1 MKKEKKVRTYQRRT
15 KSGKT
20 VTVRA
25 HTASYEAAEKAKE
38 AAKKKGAG
46 EELSSKA
53 KKGEEWKLPMDE
65 FLKKLK
71 DERAQKREDEEPM
84 KVEDEK
90 PKKKSKKKTEKN
102 SLSENTIKKRTVG
115 TGTNGP
121 ELKRKT
127 TTKKMVAKTDD
138 SEPAFTRDEFKEW
151 YRGTGSAADKKV
163 AKALRKQLGRSG
175 YNKFEDEAI
184 NNYTSRGHLSM
195 FKRVSG
201 GSSTSAKTTDAKVT
215 KDKVSTPKKE
225 NYSAEVKRELSHQKK
240 YVQHILK
247 LSSKDPA
254 MKSYIAAESKI
265 LSALKS
271 YNGPIKNGSELMDSE
286 KALAKKHG
294 LIYDGDGEYRDK
306 KSGKMY
312 RISTSPITGTSTLHP
327 LTGYL
332 SGATTKQLRQAGFK
346 GKDESTIDYDKLRKI
361 IWGGTKKDSTSKVS
375 TPTNLISEQSL
386 NSKGFKT
393 FKMPQIGTLYLG
405 KAGKGAYI
413 KFKGKKNIQ
422 KADIDDYEDFI
433 TGHDGL
439 TKAQKKQLSSLGYT
453 EHEEYGTSSK
463 SRVQSAPKKTTV
475 KGSKPT
481 LSKSTSVTI
490 SKVPKSD
497 RNKIISYV
505 ERATEGEYSSGKYTW
520 KDTLA
525 ALRHPSESTVREK
538 VERMY
543 GVKVDGL
550 KRDDGSKKRSVGTG
564 TNGPEPKKSSAVRKR
579 LTSAQAHAVN
589 ALLDK
594 PGWNMKNAEAYVR
607 TLSPKEVNRLLR

>member
-46 EELSSKA
+46 EELSSKV

-71 DERAQKREDEEPM
+71 DDR
-84 KVEDEK
+84 DEK
-90 PKKKSKKKTEKN
+90 KWNDEVLKSWKSDDEKSKKKSKKKTEKT
-102 SLSENTIKKRTVG
+102 LSENTIKKRTVG

-121 ELKRKT
+121 ELKKKT
-127 TTKKMVAKTDD
+127 TTKKMVAKADT

-184 NNYTSRGHLSM
+184 SNYTSRGHLSM

-201 GSSTSAKTTDAKVT
+201 GSSTSAKTKSTDSTKVT

-225 NYSAEVKRELSHQKK
+225 A
-240 YVQHILK
+240 
-247 LSSKDPA
+247 
-254 MKSYIAAESKI
+254 
-265 LSALKS
+265 
-271 YNGPIKNGSELMDSE
+271 
-286 KALAKKHG
+286 
-294 LIYDGDGEYRDK
+294 
-306 KSGKMY
+306 
-312 RISTSPITGTSTLHP
+312 
-327 LTGYL
+327 
-332 SGATTKQLRQAGFK
+332 
-346 GKDESTIDYDKLRKI
+346 
-361 IWGGTKKDSTSKVS
+361 
-375 TPTNLISEQSL
+375 ISEQSL

-453 EHEEYGTSSK
+453 EHEEYTSRSQSNLGGTK
-463 SRVQSAPKKTTV
+463 RKKDSTSV
-475 KGSKPT
+475 AKPT
-481 LSKSTSVTI
+481 KSTGVTI

-505 ERATEGEYSSGKYTW
+505 ERATDGEYSSGKYTW

-525 ALRHPSESTVREK
+525 ALRHPSESTVRER

-564 TNGPEPKKSSAVRKR
+564 TNGPEPKVKNGLSLSRSKKTKSSDLSTHEGQMSYIRSRVKELPDESRKKLNTFLR
-579 LTSAQAHAVN
+579 KASTGVISTTDLWRKYQREKYPKNKKQWSMPVPW
-589 ALLDK
+589 DK
-594 PGWNMKNAEAYVR
+594 RAMSDM
-607 TLSPKEVNRLLR
+607 THSD

>member
-38 AAKKKGAG
+38 VAKKKGAG

-361 IWGGTKKDSTSKVS
+361 IWGGTKKDSTPKV
-375 TPTNLISEQSL
+375 
-386 NSKGFKT
+386 
-393 FKMPQIGTLYLG
+393 
-405 KAGKGAYI
+405 
-413 KFKGKKNIQ
+413 
-422 KADIDDYEDFI
+422 
-433 TGHDGL
+433 
-439 TKAQKKQLSSLGYT
+439 
-453 EHEEYGTSSK
+453 
-463 SRVQSAPKKTTV
+463 
-475 KGSKPT
+475 SKPT
-481 LSKSTSVTI
+481 LSKSTSVAI

-497 RNKIISYV
+497 RNKIIGYV
-505 ERATEGEYSSGKYTW
+505 ERATDGEYSSGKYTW

-525 ALRHPSESTVREK
+525 ALRHPSESTVRER

-550 KRDDGSKKRSVGTG
+550 KRDAGSKKRSVGTG
-564 TNGPEPKKSSAVRKR
+564 TNGPELKKTSAAKVKNGRSKVDSYADKHGLTYEEDGVYSDRKGRNFVLGVKGDKVTKRRVNEHLTADSELKISRSKSNTKKSKER